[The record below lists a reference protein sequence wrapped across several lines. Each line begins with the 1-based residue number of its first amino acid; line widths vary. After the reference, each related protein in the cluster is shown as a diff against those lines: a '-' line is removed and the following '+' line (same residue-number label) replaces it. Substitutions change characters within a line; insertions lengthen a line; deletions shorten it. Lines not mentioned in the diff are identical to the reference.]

1 MQNAPEPK
9 TTKRGLSAMP
19 EQVALVIGPTGAT
32 GAPIAAALARRSG
45 WRVYGMSRTAPSGK
59 APFTHIAADLTDPA
73 SCRRALATIE
83 PVTHVYFAARAPFRE
98 GGVEDVE
105 GNVAMLAA
113 TLDALAT
120 RADALEHV
128 HLLEGIKWYGMHLG
142 PYPTP
147 SREDDPRHLPPNF
160 YYDQQDLMS
169 ERAAQ
174 ARWSWSASRPSYIC
188 DFAPNRSRNLITV
201 LGTYAAICR
210 ELKVPLD
217 FPGSTAAYSVLSEL
231 SDATCLAEA
240 IIFIS
245 THDAGKNAA
254 FNVTNGDSF
263 RWCQVWPLLAQ
274 WFGIPCGVPRHMK
287 LAKWMADKGPVWDS
301 IVARHGLEA
310 RSLESLASWE
320 FADFVFEKE
329 WDLLTDTGR
338 LRRAGFNA
346 CVDTIAM
353 IRDQLDRYREAR
365 LLPR

>member
-1 MQNAPEPK
+1 
-9 TTKRGLSAMP
+9 MP
-19 EQVALVIGPTGAT
+19 DKIALVIGPTGAT
-32 GAPIAAALARRSG
+32 GGPIAAALARRSG
-45 WRVYGMSRTAPSGK
+45 WRVYGMSRTMPSGK
-59 APFTHIAADLTDPA
+59 SSFTHIAADLTDPL
-73 SCRRALATIE
+73 SCRRALATID
-83 PVTHVYFAARAPFRE
+83 PVTHAFFAARAPFRE

-105 GNVAMLAA
+105 ANVAMLAA
-113 TLDALAT
+113 TLDALET

-142 PYPTP
+142 PYLTP

-160 YYDQQDLMS
+160 YYDQQDLLS
-169 ERAAQ
+169 ARAAR

-188 DFAPNRSRNLITV
+188 DFAPQRSRNLITV

-210 ELKVPLD
+210 ELNAPLD
-217 FPGSTAAYSVLSEL
+217 FPGSAAAYSVLSEL

-240 IIFIS
+240 IIFIA
-245 THDAGKNAA
+245 THEAGKNAA

-263 RWCQVWPLLAQ
+263 RWSQVWPLLAQ
-274 WFGIPCGVPRHMK
+274 WFGMPCGVPRHIK
-287 LAKWMADKGPVWDS
+287 LARWMADKGPVWDS
-301 IVARHGLEA
+301 IVARHRLQP
-310 RSLESLASWE
+310 RSLESLASWD

-346 CVDTIAM
+346 CIDSIAM
-353 IRDQLDRYREAR
+353 LRDQLERYRDAN

>member
-1 MQNAPEPK
+1 VAVPDK
-9 TTKRGLSAMP
+9 I
-19 EQVALVIGPTGAT
+19 ALVIGPTGAT
-32 GAPIAAALARRSG
+32 GGPIAAALARRSG
-45 WRVYGMSRTAPSGK
+45 WRVYGMSRHAPSGE

-83 PVTHVYFAARAPFRE
+83 PVTHAFFAARAPFRE

-113 TLDALAT
+113 TLDALAS
-120 RADALEHV
+120 RAEALDHV

-160 YYDQQDLMS
+160 YYDQQDLLS
-169 ERAAQ
+169 ARAAL

-188 DFAPNRSRNLITV
+188 DFAPHRSRNLITV
-201 LGTYAAICR
+201 LGAYAAICR

-217 FPGSTAAYSVLSEL
+217 FPGSAAAYSVLSEL
-231 SDATCLAEA
+231 SDASCLAQA
-240 IIFIS
+240 IIFLA
-245 THDAGKNAA
+245 THEAGKNAA
-254 FNVTNGDSF
+254 FNVTNGDAF
-263 RWCQVWPLLAQ
+263 RWCQVWPQLSR
-274 WFGIPCGVPRHMK
+274 WFGMPCGVPRPIK
-287 LAKWMADKGPVWDS
+287 LATWMADKGPVWDR
-301 IVARHGLEA
+301 IVVRHGLQP
-310 RSLESLASWE
+310 RSLDSLASWE
-320 FADFVFEKE
+320 FADFVFGKE

-346 CVDTIAM
+346 CVDTMAM
-353 IRDQLDRYREAR
+353 IQDQLGQYREAR

>member
-1 MQNAPEPK
+1 MSEK
-9 TTKRGLSAMP
+9 I
-19 EQVALVIGPTGAT
+19 ALVVGPTGAT
-32 GAPIAAALARRSG
+32 GGPIAAALARGAG
-45 WRVYGMSRTAPSGK
+45 WRVYGMSRTRPVGE
-59 APFTHIAADLTDPA
+59 APFTHLLADLSDPA
-73 SCRRALATIE
+73 SCARALASIE
-83 PVTHVYFAARAPFRE
+83 PVTHAFFAARAPFRE

-105 GNVAMLAA
+105 GNVALLAA
-113 TLDALAT
+113 MLDALET
-120 RADALEHV
+120 RSDSLEHV

-160 YYDQQDLMS
+160 YYDQQDLLS
-169 ERAAQ
+169 ARAAP

-188 DFAPNRSRNLITV
+188 DFAPSRARNLITV

-210 ELKVPLD
+210 ELDVPLD
-217 FPGSTAAYSVLSEL
+217 FPGTAAAYSVLSEL

-240 IIFIS
+240 IVFVS

-254 FNVTNGDSF
+254 FNVTNGDCF
-263 RWCQVWPLLAQ
+263 RWSQVWPLLAQ
-274 WFGIPCGVPRHMK
+274 WFGIPCGVPRRMK
-287 LAKWMADKGPVWDS
+287 LATWMADKGPVWDR
-301 IVARHGLEA
+301 IVARHVLQR

-320 FADFVFEKE
+320 FADFVFEKD

-346 CVDTIAM
+346 CVDTIGM
-353 IRDQLDRYREAR
+353 IRHQLNQYQDAK

>member
-1 MQNAPEPK
+1 MAD
-9 TTKRGLSAMP
+9 R
-19 EQVALVIGPTGAT
+19 VALVIGPTGAT
-32 GAPIAAALARRSG
+32 GGPIAAALARRSG
-45 WRVYGMSRTAPSGK
+45 WHVYGMSRTAPPAA
-59 APFTHIAADLTDPA
+59 APFKHIVADLTDPA

-83 PVTHVYFAARAPFRE
+83 PVTHAFFAARAPFRE

-105 GNVAMLAA
+105 GNVAMLTA
-113 TLDALAT
+113 TLDALA
-120 RADALEHV
+120 AHSLALEHV
-128 HLLEGIKWYGMHLG
+128 HLLEGTKWYGMHLG

-147 SREDDPRHLPPNF
+147 SREDDVRHLPPNF
-160 YYDQQDLMS
+160 YYDQQDLLS
-169 ERAAQ
+169 ARAAQ

-188 DFAPNRSRNLITV
+188 DFAPNRSRNLVTV
-201 LGTYAAICR
+201 LGTYAAISR
-210 ELKVPLD
+210 ELDVPLD
-217 FPGSTAAYSVLSEL
+217 FPGSAAGYSALSEL

-240 IIFIS
+240 IIFIA
-245 THDAGKNAA
+245 THETGKNAA

-274 WFGIPCGVPRHMK
+274 WFGIRCGVPRHIK
-287 LAKWMADKGPVWDS
+287 LARWMADKAPVWDR
-301 IVARHGLEA
+301 IVARHGLER

-338 LRRAGFNA
+338 LRRAGFNV

-353 IRDQLDRYREAR
+353 IHDQLDSYRDAR

>member
-1 MQNAPEPK
+1 MFD
-9 TTKRGLSAMP
+9 R
-19 EQVALVIGPTGAT
+19 VALVIGPTGAT
-32 GAPIAAALARRSG
+32 GGPIAAALARRPG
-45 WRVYGMSRTAPSGK
+45 WRVYGMSRTAPSGE
-59 APFTHIAADLTDPA
+59 APFTHVAADLTDPA
-73 SCRRALATIE
+73 SCRRALSKIE
-83 PVTHVYFAARAPFRE
+83 PVTHAFFAARAPFRE

-120 RADALEHV
+120 RSDALAHV

-147 SREDDPRHLPPNF
+147 SREDDARHLPPNF
-160 YYDQQDLMS
+160 YYDQQDLLS

-174 ARWSWSASRPSYIC
+174 AGWNWSASRPSYIC
-188 DFAPNRSRNLITV
+188 EFAPNRSRNLITV

-210 ELKVPLD
+210 ELDVPLD

-240 IIFIS
+240 IIFIA
-245 THDAGKNAA
+245 THDAGKNTA

-263 RWCQVWPLLAQ
+263 RWRQVWPLLAQ
-274 WFGIPCGVPRHMK
+274 WFGIPCGVPRRMK
-287 LAKWMADKGPVWDS
+287 LATWKADKGPVWDR
-301 IVARHGLEA
+301 IVARHALEP

-329 WDLLTDTGR
+329 WDLLTDTGK
-338 LRRAGFNA
+338 LRRAGFNV

-353 IRDQLDRYREAR
+353 LRDQLERYRDAN